1 MGDGRKGLLDRR
13 RIHSKLPMKG
23 ISMGINRVIATGNLT
38 REPELRSTQSGC
50 PVLAFGLAV
59 NERRKN
65 ASTGEWE
72 DDPVFIDC
80 TLFGT
85 RGEALAPY
93 LTKGLRVAIEGRMHQ
108 SKWIDKETGKNRS
121 KIEIVVQEIDPAWK
135 SRGAEGGEA
144 VSPETN
150 CSIYDKDI
158 PF

>member
-1 MGDGRKGLLDRR
+1 
-13 RIHSKLPMKG
+13 
-23 ISMGINRVIATGNLT
+23 MGINRVIATGNLT
-38 REPELRSTQSGC
+38 REPELRSTQGGC

-72 DDPVFIDC
+72 DDPVFVDC
-80 TLFGT
+80 TLFGA

-93 LTKGLRVAIEGRMHQ
+93 LTKGSRVAVEGRMHQ
-108 SKWIDKETGKNRS
+108 SRWKDKETGKNRS

-135 SRGAEGGEA
+135 SRKAEGGEA
-144 VSPETN
+144 VSPETD
-150 CSIYDKDI
+150 CSVYDKDI

>member
-1 MGDGRKGLLDRR
+1 
-13 RIHSKLPMKG
+13 
-23 ISMGINRVIATGNLT
+23 MGINRVIATGNLT

-72 DDPVFIDC
+72 DDPVFVDC
-80 TLFGT
+80 TLFGA

-93 LTKGLRVAIEGRMHQ
+93 LSKGSKVAIEGRMHQ
-108 SKWIDKETGKNRS
+108 SKWKDRETGKNRS
-121 KIEIVVQEIDPAWK
+121 KIEVVVQEIDPAWK
-135 SRGAEGGEA
+135 SRGTEGDGAALPEA
-144 VSPETN
+144 G
-150 CSIYDKDI
+150 CSVYDEDI